1 MEGRGG
7 QGGPDSP
14 AWDEVARLRAAVAS
28 RRSPEDLRS
37 LQVELLRLAGDP
49 RGRRVLD
56 LGCGGGA
63 LARRLAERGGEV
75 IAVDPDAAAIE
86 QARLDAAGL
95 DPGDRLEFRVA
106 DPADPDSL
114 PQGPFD
120 LVVVHGAALSAPL
133 GHAVRRTRRGGRLL
147 IGARH
152 PYAGAEGVEAGGR
165 PLQALFA
172 MLREAGLQAVDVAEP
187 AADDTG
193 QRGFLAL
200 LAQRPRRSRRRH
212 AKAG

>member
-1 MEGRGG
+1 MARHGEKGS
-7 QGGPDSP
+7 PDSP
-14 AWDEVARLRAAVAS
+14 GWAEVARLRAEVAS

-37 LQVELLRLAGDP
+37 LQVELLRLAGEP

-75 IAVDPDAAAIE
+75 IAVDPDRDAIA
-86 QARLDAAGL
+86 QARRDAAGL
-95 DPGDRLEFRVA
+95 DPQDRLEFRVA

-114 PQGPFD
+114 PRGPFD
-120 LVVVHGAALSAPL
+120 LVVLHGAALTSPL
-133 GHAVRRTRRGGRLL
+133 GNAVRLTRRGGRLL

-152 PYAGAEGVEAGGR
+152 PYSGAEAGER

-172 MLREAGLQAVDVAEP
+172 TLREAGLRVIDVAEP
-187 AADDTG
+187 AADDAG
-193 QRGFLAL
+193 ERGFLAL
-200 LAQRPRRSRRRH
+200 LAERPRRSRRRRP
-212 AKAG
+212 KGR